1 MTLNVLTETGVIK
14 QHKHTHFVFFSC
26 LQASCRKLYGWLKVA
41 PYLSEHAEED
51 EDFDPSQGI
60 RVLGVVCSDHRNDAS
75 FAALKDGDG
84 AMTDFMRLPG
94 IIFSK
99 HARNVED
106 KKLKVCIAC
115 KIGDSGLN
123 KNALMESP

>member
-1 MTLNVLTETGVIK
+1 MTLNVLTETGVIQ
-14 QHKHTHFVFFSC
+14 QHKHTHFVLFSC
-26 LQASCRKLYGWLKVA
+26 LQGSCRKLYGWLKVA
-41 PYLSEHAEED
+41 PYQSEHAEED

-75 FAALKDGDG
+75 FAAMIDGDG

-99 HARNVED
+99 RARNLED

-115 KIGDSGLN
+115 NKLSNGGL
-123 KNALMESP
+123 KTKLMRS